1 MLGSN
6 LRQRL
11 DAQTPE
17 MVQRLGAFVNT
28 ESPSSEV
35 ESLTRSAEFLR
46 DLMTDL
52 LGSPPR
58 IVASE
63 KGPHVHWSGGGTPKV
78 LIVGHHDTVFPL
90 GTVGK
95 RPFTVDGDKACGP
108 GVFDMKGGIIQTIYA
123 LGALEDVSHVEV
135 LITSDEEIGSYAS
148 RALIE
153 ERARAAGAV
162 LVLEPA
168 GDGDALKVGRK
179 GVGTFVVDIVGR
191 AAHAGLE
198 PEKGVNALTELA
210 CLVPQIADI
219 ARPDLGTTVT
229 PTVASAGSAE
239 NVVPAAARI
248 VVDTRVVL
256 PEEKSRVESALRS
269 LVATTPGAS
278 VQVSGS
284 INRPPMH
291 ESAARDLFVL
301 AQKVAPEV
309 GIDSIAGISVGG
321 GSDGNFTA
329 AIGVPTLDG
338 LGACGA
344 GAHADHE
351 YVKISK
357 MGERSA
363 LVAAL
368 VAALA

>member
-1 MLGSN
+1 MIGAN
-6 LRQRL
+6 IRERL
-11 DAQTPE
+11 EARMPE
-17 MVQRLGAFVNT
+17 MVEHLGVFVNT
-28 ESPSSEV
+28 ESPSNEM
-35 ESLTRSAEFLR
+35 ECLNRSAGFLR
-46 DLMTDL
+46 DLMSDL
-52 LGSPPR
+52 LGISPSLVP
-58 IVASE
+58 SE
-63 KGPHVHWSGGGTPKV
+63 KGPHVHWAGGGIPKV
-78 LIVGHHDTVFPL
+78 LIVGHHDTVFPI
-90 GTVGK
+90 GTVAK
-95 RPFTVDGDKACGP
+95 RPFKVEGDNAFGP
-108 GVFDMKGGIIQTIYA
+108 GVFDMKGGIIQAIYA
-123 LGALEDVSHVEV
+123 LSALEDVSHVEV

-148 RALIE
+148 RSLIE
-153 ERARAAGAV
+153 DRARAAGAV

-179 GVGTFVVDIVGR
+179 GVGTFVVDIEGR

-198 PEKGVNALTELA
+198 PEKGINALVELA
-210 CLVPQIADI
+210 RLVPRIAEI
-219 ARPDLGTTVT
+219 ARPEVGTTVT

-239 NVVPAAARI
+239 NVVPASARI

-256 PEEKSRVESALRS
+256 PEEKSRVESELNALT
-269 LVATTPGAS
+269 ATLAGAK
-278 VQVSGS
+278 VRVSGS

-291 ESAARDLFVL
+291 ESSAEKLFAL
-301 AQKVAPEV
+301 AKRVASDV
-309 GIDSIAGISVGG
+309 GIDSIDGISVGG

-329 AIGVPTLDG
+329 AIGIPTLDG

-351 YVKISK
+351 HVKVSK